1 MADIEAY
8 KNARPKLDL
17 TAEVVVV
24 ATSFVAASTCRLD
37 VVETDLETF
46 HYGDWEISKGAMR
59 LGLLMRQIGIQI
71 SNDTFEPSKLSLDL
85 IPSHSTVLASDKKK
99 LSLGDELALVAAGV
113 AFFKIGSIVVKEGD
127 GISIVRRLSGLE
139 KYAAHRTFETQGKFH
154 SKIVGGVD
162 NSIITIGDF
171 RSVIDNHLLYFL
183 LTLEQAVAAAA
194 AVGKRKRVSS
204 DGGGESSTMAS
215 AAVAIPA
222 EGAAAPPLP
231 AADHLLEDEP
241 SRPIETYGTY
251 PNSHPIA
258 LPLPKL
264 GERVN
269 MFKDSAAAGINAVAV
284 AARTSLFVEDAT
296 HDATWT
302 GKIEFKAHEPAAAL
316 RKAEA
321 AAEALRKAEAAVNA
335 FNGNAATVN
344 AAPDP
349 TTSLRPATATKPPP
363 TLATLRGKVDNA
375 RKKVVEA
382 QVAVADAARV
392 AEAAAK
398 FDVTFLKENLAI
410 DDEEAAGWSGLK
422 NVLLGVTTKGQI
434 GRGKRPGVEE
444 GLQAITGDDD
454 ASAVQNDVY
463 TPTGHPPKP
472 GDTHTALI
480 TRLTNGRESVIR
492 ATKAFYPTLGVAI
505 DTVVQYALTSHINLG
520 PKLFGA
526 CITEELATLRS
537 DVGTVSVVAREPKL
551 YCVILIVEKLHAPC
565 DTPLPEFPEQRE
577 EAVVRASGILFA
589 IEQAS
594 RHGILYMDSKLGNF
608 FKKEKIEIPDNKS
621 RTESKAAFDKM
632 TAEAQKDTLK
642 ATGDSNRR
650 ADSAALF
657 QSPQTAN
664 SLQKKKVAEK
674 TAQADKHTQNI
685 RLIDLDGVYSFIVP
699 LEPSINGFKPIF
711 FVNLALFYYALR
723 VDESVVGITVAK
735 QLRHLG
741 STSFLFQRPDQG
753 TGTNVVR
760 TSLDDRLIVMG
771 QHLKR
776 ALKSDQSTQMKI
788 LLPNWSGGR
797 FGRKLTT
804 NQIERPPD
812 LLELRKDILNL
823 RGDTCVESTVI
834 RASAA
839 DAQTYLDAIQ
849 IGMSRQIDF
858 RGINQPRKYMIDLLN
873 DIFDCSWMYFTAYDV
888 NATVAQGDDG
898 RAVKEVSNA
907 QVSKMQN
914 MQRLKFVEKDGFLQN
929 FALKGIIVAKEL
941 LRHQD
946 RTMLDIL
953 ALVSL
958 KHDPVFPEKQP
969 RFLEENGAL
978 VVTRRKTKTF
988 PLFPHNEK
996 QIWGESILQLY
1007 DDRMETES

>member
-1 MADIEAY
+1 MSEIEVY
-8 KNARPKLDL
+8 KNTRPKLDL

-59 LGLLMRQIGIQI
+59 LGLLMRNIGIQI

-162 NSIITIGDF
+162 NSIIMSGDL

-204 DGGGESSTMAS
+204 DGGGGSSTMAS
-215 AAVAIPA
+215 AAEA
-222 EGAAAPPLP
+222 AAAPPLP

-251 PNSHPIA
+251 PNNHTIA
-258 LPLPKL
+258 LPVPKR

-296 HDATWT
+296 HDASNTTWT
-302 GKIEFKAHEPAAAL
+302 GKIEFEAHEPAAAL

-335 FNGNAATVN
+335 AT
-344 AAPDP
+344 DP
-349 TTSLRPATATKPPP
+349 
-363 TLATLRGKVDNA
+363 ATLRRKVDNA
-375 RKKVVEA
+375 REKADKARVNVEKA
-382 QVAVADAARV
+382 ALVSKAAAR
-392 AEAAAK
+392 
-398 FDVTFLKENLAI
+398 FNVTFLKENPGGV
-410 DDEEAAGWSGLK
+410 DDAAGWSGLK
-422 NVLLGVTTKGQI
+422 NVLLGVTTPGQI

-444 GLQAITGDDD
+444 GLLAITGDDD

-463 TPTGHPPKP
+463 TPLAGHTPKP
-472 GDTHTALI
+472 GDAHTDLI
-480 TRLTNGRESVIR
+480 KRLTEGRESVIR

-537 DVGTVSVVAREPKL
+537 DDGTVSVVAREPKL

-621 RTESKAAFDKM
+621 RTESRAAFDKM

-642 ATGDSNRR
+642 ATEDSNRR
-650 ADSAALF
+650 ETAKVTF
-657 QSPQTAN
+657 QSTQTAN

-760 TSLDDRLIVMG
+760 TSLDDRLIIMG

-812 LLELRKDILNL
+812 PMKEPRQLDQPDLLKLHKDILNL

-834 RASAA
+834 TASAA

-858 RGINQPRKYMIDLLN
+858 RAINQPRKYMIDLLN

-898 RAVKEVSNA
+898 RAVREVSNA

-953 ALVSL
+953 AFVSL
-958 KHDPVFPEKQP
+958 KHDPVFPEQPP